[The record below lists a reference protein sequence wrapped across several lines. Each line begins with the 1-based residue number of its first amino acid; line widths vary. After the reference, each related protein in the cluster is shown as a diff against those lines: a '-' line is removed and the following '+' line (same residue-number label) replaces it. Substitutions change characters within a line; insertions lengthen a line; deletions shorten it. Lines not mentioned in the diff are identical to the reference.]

1 MRALRLALT
10 LAGLAGCTLANLTPT
25 ARFQDSAYT
34 LNDAARW
41 GNVDLAMQHVSPKY
55 ISRFAQRHQNWGESI
70 SIADIDLVRMKIA
83 SDNNSAMSEIALS
96 WYDEGGV
103 TIHSSVITQKW
114 EVVKGKF
121 KLVDEA
127 IRRGDPRVFATP
139 EEPAEGGG

>member
-1 MRALRLALT
+1 MRALHLALT

-41 GNVDLAMQHVSPKY
+41 GQVDLAMQHVSPKY
-55 ISRFAQRHQNWGESI
+55 LGRFAERHAGWGEAI
-70 SIADIDLVRMKIA
+70 SIAEIDLVRMKIA
-83 SDNNSAMSEIALS
+83 EDSKSAMSEISLS

-103 TIHSSVITQKW
+103 TIHSSVITQTW

-121 KLVDEA
+121 RLVDEA
-127 IRRGDPRVFATP
+127 VRRGDPRVFATP
-139 EEPAEGGG
+139 ATPTASGG